1 MKLLIADDEL
11 YMAEYIQKL
20 VDWKEYGFDQVFTAN
35 GGSMARDILQEFVP
49 ELLITDI
56 KMPRISGLDLS
67 AFIEEKKYPTKVI
80 IISGY
85 SEFEYAKQALRYGV
99 SEYLVKPVLKGDL
112 EETLERI
119 LQKNFVKE
127 KKKGEDK
134 ICLAGDKNALIS
146 YVKNYIYE
154 NFDQP
159 LSLDV
164 LGEAVHLHPAYLSKV
179 FKEVTNRNVSGYI
192 TDIRMQKAAEL
203 LEQTE
208 LKIHEVMELIGY
220 RKSQYFSRLF
230 REKFGVTPVEYRRT
244 VKKVPE
250 EDHGPAV
257 L

>member
-20 VDWKEYGFDQVFTAN
+20 VDWRDYGFDQVFVTN

-67 AFIEEKKYPTKVI
+67 AFIDEKKYPTKVI

-85 SEFEYAKQALRYGV
+85 SDFGYARQALHYGV
-99 SEYLVKPVLKGDL
+99 SEYLVKPVLKGVL
-112 EETLERI
+112 VETLERI
-119 LQKNFVKE
+119 LQKNFVLEE
-127 KKKGEDK
+127 KKEEDK
-134 ICLAGDKNALIS
+134 ICLAGDKSALIS

-154 NFDQP
+154 NFDQN

-164 LGEAVHLHPAYLSKV
+164 LGEVVHLHPAYLSKI
-179 FKEVTNRNVSGYI
+179 FKEVTNMNLSAYI

-208 LKIHEVMELIGY
+208 LKVHEVMELIGY
-220 RKSQYFSRLF
+220 RKS
-230 REKFGVTPVEYRRT
+230 
-244 VKKVPE
+244 
-250 EDHGPAV
+250 
-257 L
+257 

>member
-11 YMAEYIQKL
+11 YMIDYIKKL
-20 VDWKEYGFDQVFTAN
+20 VDWRSYGFEQVFTAS
-35 GGSMARDILQEFVP
+35 GGSLARDILQEAVP
-49 ELLITDI
+49 ELMITDI

-67 AFIEEKKYPTKVI
+67 AFIDEKKYPTKVI

-99 SEYLVKPVLKGDL
+99 SEYLVKPVLKRDL
-112 EETLERI
+112 EETLERV
-119 LQKNFVKE
+119 LQKNFVKKE
-127 KKKGEDK
+127 REEEGR

-154 NFDQP
+154 NFDSP

-179 FKEVTNRNVSGYI
+179 FKEVTNRNLSCYI

-220 RKSQYFSRLF
+220 RKSQHFSKLF
-230 REKFGVTPVEYRRT
+230 KEKFGVTPVEYRRT
-244 VKKVPE
+244 VKRIRE
-250 EDHGPAV
+250 EERQEGS
-257 L
+257 

>member
-20 VDWKEYGFDQVFTAN
+20 VDWRDYGFDQVFVTN

-67 AFIEEKKYPTKVI
+67 AFIDEKKYPTKVI

-85 SEFEYAKQALRYGV
+85 SEFGYARQALHYGV

-112 EETLERI
+112 VETLERI
-119 LQKNFVKE
+119 LQKNFVLEE
-127 KKKGEDK
+127 KKEEDK
-134 ICLAGDKNALIS
+134 ICLAGDKSALIS

-154 NFDQP
+154 NFDQN

-164 LGEAVHLHPAYLSKV
+164 LGEVVHLHPAYLSKI
-179 FKEVTNRNVSGYI
+179 FKEVTNMNLSAYI

-208 LKIHEVMELIGY
+208 LKVHEVMELIGY

-230 REKFGVTPVEYRRT
+230 KERFGVTPVEYRRT
-244 VKKVPE
+244 VKKDLSNV
-250 EDHGPAV
+250 
-257 L
+257 